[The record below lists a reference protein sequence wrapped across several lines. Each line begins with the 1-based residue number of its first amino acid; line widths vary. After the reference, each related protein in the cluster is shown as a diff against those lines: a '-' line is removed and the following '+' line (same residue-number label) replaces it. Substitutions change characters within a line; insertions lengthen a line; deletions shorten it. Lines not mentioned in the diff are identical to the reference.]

1 MTTKVYVKKN
11 GEAVIPA
18 DTLKAW
24 GIKPFSEIEI
34 DIRTATDGKQF
45 PPDIA
50 PNKTVQDF
58 LDEFEE
64 KYGMSSGE
72 FYEKWQRGET
82 EDIPEVNEWAGY
94 CKTKQL
100 LERDGLDPAKT
111 TYKLY
116 KKIEFVRE
124 S

>member
-34 DIRTATDGKQF
+34 DIRMPVDGRDF
-45 PPDIA
+45 PPDI
-50 PNKTVQDF
+50 PPDKTVQDF
-58 LDEFEE
+58 LYEFEA
-64 KYGMSSGE
+64 KYGMTSEE

-82 EDIPEVNEWAGY
+82 EDVPEINQWAGLY
-94 CKTKQL
+94 KTKL
-100 LERDGLDPAKT
+100 LLARDGLDPAKT
-111 TYKLY
+111 TYKLH
-116 KKIEFVRE
+116 KKIEFIRE
-124 S
+124 

>member
-1 MTTKVYVKKN
+1 MTTRVYVNKN

-24 GIKPFSEIEI
+24 GIKPFTEIEI
-34 DIRTATDGKQF
+34 DIRTPSDGKEF
-45 PPDIA
+45 PPEI
-50 PNKTVQDF
+50 PPGKTVQDF
-58 LDEFEE
+58 LDEFESR
-64 KYGMSSGE
+64 YGMTSEE

-82 EDIPEVNEWAGY
+82 EDEPELNEWAGIY
-94 CKTKQL
+94 KTKQL
-100 LERDGLDPAKT
+100 LERDGLDPSKISR
-111 TYKLY
+111 KLY